1 MQTLQHAKVSSM
13 SKRREKEKL
22 NVDNKGTRQI
32 AQFAEVVEMRIQ
44 KLPPLINLKV
54 MLGRA

>member
-1 MQTLQHAKVSSM
+1 ML
-13 SKRREKEKL
+13 KRKEKEKL
-22 NVDNKGTRQI
+22 NVDNKETRQI
-32 AQFAEVVEMRIQ
+32 AQFAEVVEMRIL